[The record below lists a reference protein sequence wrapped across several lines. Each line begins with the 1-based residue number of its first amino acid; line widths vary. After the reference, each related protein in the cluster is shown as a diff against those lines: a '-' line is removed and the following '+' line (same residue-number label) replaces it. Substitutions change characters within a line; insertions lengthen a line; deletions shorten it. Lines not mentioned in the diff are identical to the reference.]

1 MCHVDSESPIL
12 TATSPFIFT
21 RSKVFSPPC
30 HPITIENVAQRNVI
44 SSINIL
50 YQPQTLCQTIN
61 TGRRESFKSSGRT
74 GRPAVF
80 HSPSIYLSLF
90 SIPYG
95 LLDCSVKKVWS
106 LSPAS
111 RLQHEGISISGA
123 NAAAATIDFRRS
135 VENSN
140 VYRFESV
147 ETEAGMSDLIKSQI
161 VNHPR
166 YPNLVSAYI
175 ECRKVGAPP
184 EMASLLEEIGRE
196 SQPMNSRSGEIGADP
211 ELDEFMIQGGALE
224 TFDEATS
231 FLSDIESQLSNLCK
245 GALTAGTSG
254 SYYSASH
261 MTSASSTHLSLVTD
275 SHAGFL
281 GLWLQ
286 VPMSPG
292 VKLLCYK
299 LRLTLQFQVQAK
311 VNPPLVLESPR
322 PKFWCLGYHT
332 ESQAVVDHPV
342 LKILVIPQ
350 WRQGFV
356 SIIP

>member
-1 MCHVDSESPIL
+1 MDD
-12 TATSPFIFT
+12 
-21 RSKVFSPPC
+21 
-30 HPITIENVAQRNVI
+30 
-44 SSINIL
+44 L
-50 YQPQTLCQTIN
+50 Y
-61 TGRRESFKSSGRT
+61 
-74 GRPAVF
+74 
-80 HSPSIYLSLF
+80 
-90 SIPYG
+90 
-95 LLDCSVKKVWS
+95 
-106 LSPAS
+106 

-211 ELDEFMIQGGALE
+211 ELDEFMESYCEVLHRYKE
-224 TFDEATS
+224 ELSKPFDEATS

-254 SYYSASH
+254 SYYSGMRILSCLCLTCAFCQSH
-261 MTSASSTHLSLVTD
+261 DLCKFYTSFFGNGQPCS
-275 SHAGFL
+275 
-281 GLWLQ
+281 
-286 VPMSPG
+286 
-292 VKLLCYK
+292 YK